1 MISFTLF
8 VVLAGTG
15 LLDWLV
21 LPRGY
26 NARSGL
32 LVSLRHFCVAV
43 HEWAAL
49 AFMIVVVVHI
59 LLHWPYVKTH
69 LVKHGPRH

>member
-1 MISFTLF
+1 MGTMKSSTLWAVNVISFTLF

-32 LVSLRHFCVAV
+32 LWSPCGISASLYMNGRP
-43 HEWAAL
+43 
-49 AFMIVVVVHI
+49 
-59 LLHWPYVKTH
+59 LHS
-69 LVKHGPRH
+69 